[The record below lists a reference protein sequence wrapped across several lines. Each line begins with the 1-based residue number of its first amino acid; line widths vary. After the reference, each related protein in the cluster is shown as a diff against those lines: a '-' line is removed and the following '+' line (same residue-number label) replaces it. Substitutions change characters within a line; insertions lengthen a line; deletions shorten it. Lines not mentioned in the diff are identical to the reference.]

1 MNFDS
6 RLLTGI
12 PVVAAVLDA
21 GSFAGAGKALGLT
34 QSGVSRAIQRLEQR
48 LGARLFERNSKVMR
62 LTETGKRFCQEVV
75 PLMSRLEET
84 AEEMVLSS
92 TAIRGHLRVNVDPT
106 FARLVLVPGLGAF
119 LEAYPDLHVELA
131 IRDEIGDLISEGF
144 DAAIRFGEPKPSS
157 LIVRRLLQ
165 VRVLTCASPGY
176 MRRRGKPTSPTDL
189 AKDGHE
195 CLLFRDSSTG
205 APFPWEFHRGK
216 KFFAVPVTGRLIVND
231 ALTHLEA
238 CLAGMGIAQIFQL
251 GSEALLKNGKL
262 INLFPDLSDELF
274 PLYVYHTSRHFV
286 PAKLRAF
293 LDFLDT
299 LVSERKEIQPQ
310 NHR

>member
-62 LTETGKRFCQEVV
+62 LTETGQEVV
-75 PLMSRLEET
+75 PLMSRLEKT

-131 IRDEIGDLISEGF
+131 IRDEIGDLI
-144 DAAIRFGEPKPSS
+144 AEPEWVSPKSFSWEP
-157 LIVRRLLQ
+157 RL
-165 VRVLTCASPGY
+165 C
-176 MRRRGKPTSPTDL
+176 
-189 AKDGHE
+189 
-195 CLLFRDSSTG
+195 
-205 APFPWEFHRGK
+205 
-216 KFFAVPVTGRLIVND
+216 
-231 ALTHLEA
+231 
-238 CLAGMGIAQIFQL
+238 
-251 GSEALLKNGKL
+251 
-262 INLFPDLSDELF
+262 
-274 PLYVYHTSRHFV
+274 
-286 PAKLRAF
+286 
-293 LDFLDT
+293 
-299 LVSERKEIQPQ
+299 
-310 NHR
+310 